1 MSGESDLGTL
11 LATTALV
18 IANDIYVF
26 ATQASG
32 QIADGLTPQ
41 MTFHEAEGLTLIIT
55 KAQADAFGMAYEY
68 ECRMITLTIHSSLA
82 AVGFM
87 AHISNLLAKAGISV
101 NPVAG
106 FYHDHLF
113 VPVDKAQEAMQLLGK
128 MN

>member
-18 IANDIYVF
+18 IADDIYVF

-41 MTFHEAEGLTLIIT
+41 MAFHEAEGLTLIIT

-68 ECRMITLTIHSSLA
+68 ECRMITLNIHSSLE

-113 VPVDKAQEAMQLLGK
+113 VPVDKAQEAIQLLGK